1 MKENEGLGM
10 FKKYIAYYRNNGI
23 VPYIWMILCI
33 LPFYFVFQATSTVKI
48 ILGIVMTVIF
58 LVIYRI
64 AISAKGW
71 SVYIWAT
78 ILITISVTSTSLFS
92 YVYFAFFLAYYIG
105 NIKQK
110 TAFFTF
116 YFINLA
122 TFSIAI
128 NFILIQRD
136 ALFLQQLPFVIIVW
150 VSIFLLP
157 LTIRSRKVKVQL
169 ETKLEDANKK
179 IAELVLIEERDRI
192 SRDLHDTLGQKL
204 SLIGLKADL
213 ARRVMNSNPEQARN
227 ELKDI
232 QQTARTALNEVR
244 KLVSSMRSIRLK
256 DEIVRV
262 SEMLEVAQIQFSGIQ
277 LPKLKNVTVL
287 TENILSMCL
296 KEAVTNI
303 VKHSGAT
310 VCTITIE
317 QTEEEIEMKI
327 RDNGRFEEY
336 ETCFERGHGLV
347 GMKERLEFV
356 NGSLDIEVDDETVFI
371 IKVPND
377 VKQTD

>member
-1 MKENEGLGM
+1 M
-10 FKKYIAYYRNNGI
+10 FKKYIAYYKNNGI

-33 LPFYFVFQATSTVKI
+33 LPFYFIFQATSTVKI
-48 ILGIVMTVIF
+48 IIGIVMTVIF

-64 AISAKGW
+64 ALSAKGW
-71 SVYIWAT
+71 SVYIWAS
-78 ILITISVTSTSLFS
+78 ILIAISVTATSLFN

-110 TAFFTF
+110 GAFFTF
-116 YFINLA
+116 YFINLIA
-122 TFSIAI
+122 SSIAI
-128 NFILIQRD
+128 NFNLVQQEP
-136 ALFLQQLPFVIIVW
+136 LFMKQLPFVIIVW
-150 VSIFLLP
+150 ISIILMP
-157 LTIRSRKVKVQL
+157 LTIRSRKVKEQL
-169 ETKLEDANKK
+169 EMKLEDANKK
-179 IAELVLIEERDRI
+179 IAELILIEERDRI

-213 ARRVMNSNPEQARN
+213 ARRVMNSNPDAARN
-227 ELKDI
+227 ELKDV

-262 SEMLEVAQIQFSGIQ
+262 SEMLEVAQIQFDGVQ
-277 LPKLKNVTVL
+277 LPKLKNITLL

-310 VCTITIE
+310 ECSITIE
-317 QTEEEIEMKI
+317 QSQQEIQMRI
-327 RDNGRFEEY
+327 RDNGHFKDY
-336 ETCFERGHGLV
+336 ETCFDRGHGLV

-356 NGSLDIEVDDETVFI
+356 NGSLDIEIDNGTVFI

-377 VKQTD
+377 VKQTDREEDQ

>member
-1 MKENEGLGM
+1 ML
-10 FKKYIAYYRNNGI
+10 KKYIAYYKNNGI
-23 VPYIWMILCI
+23 VPYIWMILCV
-33 LPFYFVFQATSTVKI
+33 LPFYFIFQATSTFKI
-48 ILGIVMTVIF
+48 IIGIVLTVIF

-64 AISAKGW
+64 AITAKGW
-71 SVYIWAT
+71 SVYVWAS
-78 ILITISVTSTSLFS
+78 ILIAISVSAITLFS
-92 YVYFAFFLAYYIG
+92 YVYFGFFLAYYIG

-110 TAFFTF
+110 SAFFTF
-116 YFINLA
+116 YFINGV
-122 TFSIAI
+122 TSSIAI
-128 NFILIQRD
+128 NFIL
-136 ALFLQQLPFVIIVW
+136 LQQEPLLMKQLPFVIIVW
-150 VSIFLLP
+150 ISIFLLP
-157 LTIRSRKVKVQL
+157 LTIRSRKVKEQL
-169 ETKLEDANKK
+169 EIKLEDANKK

-213 ARRVMNSNPEQARN
+213 ARRVMNNDPEAARN
-227 ELKDI
+227 ELKDV

-244 KLVSSMRSIRLK
+244 QLVSSMRSIRLK

-262 SEMLEVAQIQFSGIQ
+262 TDMLEVAQIEFNAIQ
-277 LPKLKNVTVL
+277 LPKLKNVTLL

-310 VCTITIE
+310 ACSITIE
-317 QTEEEIEMKI
+317 QSANGIQMKI
-327 RDNGRFEEY
+327 HDNGRFKDY
-336 ETCFERGHGLV
+336 ESSFERGHGLT

-356 NGSLDIEVDDETVFI
+356 NGSLDIKISEGTTLI
-371 IKVPND
+371 ITVPND

>member
-1 MKENEGLGM
+1 M
-10 FKKYIAYYRNNGI
+10 FKKYINYYKNNGI
-23 VPYIWMILCI
+23 VPYIWMILCV
-33 LPFYFVFQATSTVKI
+33 LPFYYIFQATSTVKVI
-48 ILGIVMTVIF
+48 IGIVLTVIF

-71 SVYIWAT
+71 SIYIWAS
-78 ILITISVTSTSLFS
+78 ILIAISIASTSLFD
-92 YVYFAFFLAYYIG
+92 YVYFAFFLAYFIG
-105 NIKQK
+105 NIKRK
-110 TAFFTF
+110 GAFFTF
-116 YFINLA
+116 YFINLTA
-122 TFSIAI
+122 SSIAI
-128 NFILIQRD
+128 NFNLIQQEP
-136 ALFLQQLPFVIIVW
+136 LFMQQLPFVLIVW

-157 LTIRSRKVKVQL
+157 LTIRSRKVKEQL
-169 ETKLEDANKK
+169 ELKLENANKK

-213 ARRVMNSNPEQARN
+213 ARRVMNNNPEAARN
-227 ELKDI
+227 EMKDV

-262 SEMLEVAQIQFSGIQ
+262 SEMLEVAQIQFNGVQI
-277 LPKLKNVTVL
+277 PKLKNVTVL

-310 VCTITIE
+310 ACTITIE
-317 QTEEEIEMKI
+317 QTEKEIEMKI
-327 RDNGRFEEY
+327 RDNGRFEGY

-356 NGSLDIEVDDETVFI
+356 NGSLEIKVDDETVFI

>member
-1 MKENEGLGM
+1 M

-33 LPFYFVFQATSTVKI
+33 LPFYFIFQATSTVKI
-48 ILGIVMTVIF
+48 IIGIVLTVVF

-64 AISAKGW
+64 ALSAKGW

-78 ILITISVTSTSLFS
+78 ILIAISISSITLFS
-92 YVYFAFFLAYYIG
+92 YVYFGFFLAYYIG

-110 TAFFTF
+110 PAFFTF
-116 YFINLA
+116 YFINVV
-122 TFSIAI
+122 TSSIAI
-128 NFILIQRD
+128 NAILLQQEP
-136 ALFLQQLPFVIIVW
+136 LLMQQLPFVIIVW
-150 VSIFLLP
+150 ISIVLLP
-157 LTIRSRKVKVQL
+157 LTIRSRKVKEPL
-169 ETKLEDANKK
+169 EMKLEDANKK
-179 IAELVLIEERDRI
+179 IAELALIEERDRI

-213 ARRVMNSNPEQARN
+213 ARRVMNSDPETAKN
-227 ELKDI
+227 ELKDV

-262 SEMLEVAQIQFSGIQ
+262 TEMLEVAQIEFDDVEM
-277 LPKLKNVTVL
+277 PKLKNVTLL

-310 VCTITIE
+310 ACSITIE
-317 QTEEEIEMKI
+317 QSAKDIQMKI
-327 RDNGRFEEY
+327 RDNGQFKDY
-336 ETCFERGHGLV
+336 EKCFERGHGLT

-356 NGSLDIEVDDETVFI
+356 NGSLDLEISGETVLI
-371 IKVPND
+371 ITVPND